1 MRRGRVSRIPQKS
14 HLLVF
19 LLVIA
24 DDLGGGHAHL
34 HSVDDKLPGSL
45 QSLAGEVLR
54 RGQKDRGR
62 EGYIMA
68 KTRGRFIF
76 LFLVEK
82 WLKKKTCL
90 SQLYG

>member
-1 MRRGRVSRIPQKS
+1 MLFCEETRVSRVPQKS

-45 QSLAGEVLR
+45 QSLAGEVLQK
-54 RGQKDRGR
+54 GQRTERGR
-62 EGYIMA
+62 EGYIMD

-76 LFLVEK
+76 LF
-82 WLKKKTCL
+82 
-90 SQLYG
+90 